1 MRDLQSTPADV
12 RHAHPIANAVWRA
25 AGKRARNFAIAPTG
39 MRLGPQRKGRYPMS
53 KLLLQ
58 NVFLGGISVVAV
70 SVVAMRQGS
79 GSPAKPGENPDAS
92 FVQQVSEGDLAEV
105 GFNTP
110 AANRAMSP
118 KLRGYSLRE

>member
-1 MRDLQSTPADV
+1 
-12 RHAHPIANAVWRA
+12 
-25 AGKRARNFAIAPTG
+25 
-39 MRLGPQRKGRYPMS
+39 MS

-79 GSPAKPGENPDAS
+79 GSPAMPGEKPDAS
-92 FVQQVSEGDLAEV
+92 FVQQAGEGDLAEV

-110 AANRAMSP
+110 AANRAVSP
-118 KLRGYSLRE
+118 KLLEYSLRE

>member
-1 MRDLQSTPADV
+1 
-12 RHAHPIANAVWRA
+12 
-25 AGKRARNFAIAPTG
+25 
-39 MRLGPQRKGRYPMS
+39 MS

-110 AANRAMSP
+110 AANRAVSP